1 MAHWQRLA
9 RRYDAQMP
17 CPQAVEMFRRRRN
30 RVSFSAQILTLALT
44 FTGAVFNGGGCASSD
59 GGNGATGGS
68 STGGATGGKATGGAS
83 STGGASTGGASGGAP
98 GSGGTATGGTGT
110 ATGGS
115 GNATGGTGGATGGSH
130 AGGAST
136 GGAGGSGARGG
147 AGGTATG
154 GTATGGANAGGS
166 TGGAAG
172 GCLICEDFESSG
184 TSLDAAK
191 WVVDAAMGA
200 AVGKADIVAGGAH
213 GSGKAAKV
221 SGGYA
226 KFALKAGLWSGVST
240 TFYVRANMKFDMAQP
255 GDHVTYLMFD
265 DQTHQLRIGAQNGGM
280 IWNYDSTDS
289 ILPDYNAAAMSL
301 KPAPNEWHCFE
312 FEIDAA
318 TPSLHA
324 WMDGTES
331 KEMLLDKTST
341 DGIDSRWMHDMP
353 GWKPNITNFSFG
365 SGYPNSGKVTLWI
378 DDIAISNSP
387 IGCKF

>member
-1 MAHWQRLA
+1 ML
-9 RRYDAQMP
+9 
-17 CPQAVEMFRRRRN
+17 RRRRN
-30 RVSFSAQILTLALT
+30 RVSFGTHFLTLALL
-44 FTGAVFNGGGCASSD
+44 FTAAMLGELGCSSSD
-59 GGNGATGGS
+59 DGGHGGSGATGGS
-68 STGGATGGKATGGAS
+68 STGGGATGGKATGGS
-83 STGGASTGGASGGAP
+83 SSGGSSSGGASTGGSSGGTP
-98 GSGGTATGGTGT
+98 GSGGA

-115 GNATGGTGGATGGSH
+115 GGATGGNGNATGGATGGSH
-130 AGGAST
+130 TGGTSTGGTGGSAS
-136 GGAGGSGARGG
+136 GGAGGAAS
-147 AGGTATG
+147 
-154 GTATGGANAGGS
+154 GGANGGSS

-172 GCLICEDFESSG
+172 GCLICDDFESSG
-184 TSLDAAK
+184 ASLDAAK
-191 WVVDAAMGA
+191 WVVDASMGA
-200 AVGKADIVAGGAH
+200 AVGKADIVSGGAH

-221 SGGYA
+221 SGGYV
-226 KFALKAGLWSGVST
+226 KIALKAGLWSGVSS

-265 DQTHQLRIGAQNGGM
+265 DQSHQLRLGAQNGGM

-301 KPAPNEWHCFE
+301 KPAANEWHCFE
-312 FEIDAA
+312 FEVDAA
-318 TPSLHA
+318 TPSLHV

-331 KEMLLDKTST
+331 DKMLLDKTST

-378 DDIAISNSP
+378 DDVAISNSP